1 MPDSTPSAQKLIEY
15 HYLIGAYIFLTPE
28 IVRGIQMLLVT
39 MLLASLKRK
48 PAISTQPRR
57 YYHS

>member
-1 MPDSTPSAQKLIEY
+1 
-15 HYLIGAYIFLTPE
+15 
-28 IVRGIQMLLVT
+28 MLLVT

-57 YYHS
+57 YYHSWDFYIYSLIEYVDDLCSILPI

>member
-1 MPDSTPSAQKLIEY
+1 MTDSSPSAQKLIEY
-15 HYLIGAYIFLTPE
+15 HYLVGAYIFLTPE

-48 PAISTQPRR
+48 PAIST
-57 YYHS
+57 